1 MNQVT
6 NKAAGIP
13 ENKMGYMPINK
24 LLISVALPMMLSML
38 TQALYNIV
46 DSIFVSRLT
55 EDALTAVSL
64 AFPVQNLMIAIASG
78 TGVGINA
85 LLSRSLGERNFS
97 KANATACNGLFL
109 AFLASLVFIF
119 LGFFAKPYFT
129 MQTNDPEIVQYG
141 YDYLSVVMFLG
152 FGVFGSMTF
161 ERLLQATGNSI
172 YSMITQMSGAV
183 VNTILDPIL
192 IFGFDMGVSGAA
204 VATVFSQAVSA
215 LWVFWFLCSKKSII
229 RIRRKYLRLDKKAL
243 GPVLLLGVSPFIMQ
257 ATECL
262 VQLTFNTGMQT
273 YGNDYYVGAMTVI
286 FSLSQMIFLPVQGIS
301 QGAAPIISY
310 NFGAGNIKR
319 VKDAFRLLL
328 ICALL
333 FTLVSAGLFVLV
345 PGVFVALFS
354 SDPQIQEIASFGMR
368 IYFAG
373 FTIFGAQL
381 ACQQTF
387 LALGE
392 AKISMFLALLRKVI
406 LLIPLALL
414 LPKLGLG
421 TTGLFLAE
429 PISDV
434 LAVAATVT
442 MFRLNIGR
450 ILKRN

>member
-1 MNQVT
+1 MDGNKEKLGTMPLGRLMFQLAVPTVFAQIVNLLYNLVDRIYVGRIPGEGSMALAGLGVT
-6 NKAAGIP
+6 FPVI
-13 ENKMGYMPINK
+13 M
-24 LLISVALPMMLSML
+24 LISAFAALVGQGGAPR
-38 TQALYNIV
+38 A
-46 DSIFVSRLT
+46 SICMGQKDMEGAER
-55 EDALTAVSL
+55 
-64 AFPVQNLMIAIASG
+64 I
-78 TGVGINA
+78 
-85 LLSRSLGERNFS
+85 LGS
-97 KANATACNGLFL
+97 ST
-109 AFLASLVFIF
+109 AFLIVLSLV
-119 LGFFAKPYFT
+119 
-129 MQTNDPEIVQYG
+129 
-141 YDYLSVVMFLG
+141 LSVVFMAVKEPLLMMFGASETTIPYANEYLG
-152 FGVFGSMTF
+152 IYLLGTIAVQIALGLNQFVTCQGFARTGMMTV
-161 ERLLQATGNSI
+161 LI
-172 YSMITQMSGAV
+172 GAV
-183 VNTILDPIL
+183 LNIILDPIL

-442 MFRLNIGR
+442 MFRLNISR

>member
-1 MNQVT
+1 MDGNKEKLGTMPLGRLMFQLAVPTVFAQIVNLLYNLVDRIYVGRIPGEGSMALAGLGVT
-6 NKAAGIP
+6 FPVI
-13 ENKMGYMPINK
+13 M
-24 LLISVALPMMLSML
+24 LISAFAALVGQGGAPRASICMGQKDMEGAERILGSSTAFL
-38 TQALYNIV
+38 IV
-46 DSIFVSRLT
+46 L
-55 EDALTAVSL
+55 SL
-64 AFPVQNLMIAIASG
+64 A
-78 TGVGINA
+78 
-85 LLSRSLGERNFS
+85 
-97 KANATACNGLFL
+97 
-109 AFLASLVFIF
+109 
-119 LGFFAKPYFT
+119 
-129 MQTNDPEIVQYG
+129 
-141 YDYLSVVMFLG
+141 LSVVFMAVKEPLLLMFGASETTIPYANEYLG
-152 FGVFGSMTF
+152 IYLLGTIAVQIALGLNQFVTCQGFARTGMMTV
-161 ERLLQATGNSI
+161 LI
-172 YSMITQMSGAV
+172 GAV
-183 VNTILDPIL
+183 LNIILDPIL

-215 LWVFWFLCSKKSII
+215 LWVFWFLSSKKSII

>member
-1 MNQVT
+1 MDGNKEKLGTMPLGRLMFQLAVPTVFAQIVNLLYNLVDRIYVGRIPGDGPMALAGLGVT
-6 NKAAGIP
+6 FPVI
-13 ENKMGYMPINK
+13 M
-24 LLISVALPMMLSML
+24 LISAFAALVGQGGAPR
-38 TQALYNIV
+38 A
-46 DSIFVSRLT
+46 SICMGQKDMEGAER
-55 EDALTAVSL
+55 
-64 AFPVQNLMIAIASG
+64 I
-78 TGVGINA
+78 
-85 LLSRSLGERNFS
+85 LGS
-97 KANATACNGLFL
+97 ST
-109 AFLASLVFIF
+109 AFLIVLSLV
-119 LGFFAKPYFT
+119 
-129 MQTNDPEIVQYG
+129 
-141 YDYLSVVMFLG
+141 LSVVFMAVKEPLLMMFGASETTIPYANEYLG
-152 FGVFGSMTF
+152 IYLLGTIAVQIALGLNQFVTCQGFARTGMMTV
-161 ERLLQATGNSI
+161 LI
-172 YSMITQMSGAV
+172 GAV
-183 VNTILDPIL
+183 LNIILDPIL

-215 LWVFWFLCSKKSII
+215 LWVFRFFCSKKTII
-229 RIRRKYLRLDKKAL
+229 RLRRKYLRLDKKAL

>member
-1 MNQVT
+1 M
-6 NKAAGIP
+6 I
-13 ENKMGYMPINK
+13 M
-24 LLISVALPMMLSML
+24 LISAFAALVGQGGAPR
-38 TQALYNIV
+38 A
-46 DSIFVSRLT
+46 SICMGQKDMEGAER
-55 EDALTAVSL
+55 
-64 AFPVQNLMIAIASG
+64 I
-78 TGVGINA
+78 
-85 LLSRSLGERNFS
+85 LGS
-97 KANATACNGLFL
+97 ST
-109 AFLASLVFIF
+109 AFLIVLSLV
-119 LGFFAKPYFT
+119 
-129 MQTNDPEIVQYG
+129 
-141 YDYLSVVMFLG
+141 LSVVFMAVKEPLLMMFGASETTIPYANEYLG
-152 FGVFGSMTF
+152 IYLLGTIAVQIALGLNQFVTCQGFARTGMMTV
-161 ERLLQATGNSI
+161 LI
-172 YSMITQMSGAV
+172 GAV
-183 VNTILDPIL
+183 LNIILDPIL

>member
-1 MNQVT
+1 MDGNKEKLGTMPLGRLMFQLAVPTVFAQIVNLLYNLVDRIYVGRIPGEGSMALAGLGVT
-6 NKAAGIP
+6 FPVI
-13 ENKMGYMPINK
+13 M
-24 LLISVALPMMLSML
+24 LISAFAALVGQGGAPR
-38 TQALYNIV
+38 A
-46 DSIFVSRLT
+46 SICMGQKDMEGAER
-55 EDALTAVSL
+55 
-64 AFPVQNLMIAIASG
+64 I
-78 TGVGINA
+78 
-85 LLSRSLGERNFS
+85 LGS
-97 KANATACNGLFL
+97 ST
-109 AFLASLVFIF
+109 AFLIVLSLV
-119 LGFFAKPYFT
+119 
-129 MQTNDPEIVQYG
+129 
-141 YDYLSVVMFLG
+141 LSVVFMAVKEPLLLMFGASETTIPYANEYLG
-152 FGVFGSMTF
+152 IYLLGTIAVQIALGLNQFVTCQGFARTGMMTV
-161 ERLLQATGNSI
+161 LI
-172 YSMITQMSGAV
+172 GAV
-183 VNTILDPIL
+183 LNIILDPIL

-406 LLIPLALL
+406 LLIPLALI

>member
-1 MNQVT
+1 MDGNKEKLGTMPLGRLMFQLAVPTVFAQIVNLLYNLVDRIYVGRIPGEGPMALAGLGVT
-6 NKAAGIP
+6 FPVI
-13 ENKMGYMPINK
+13 M
-24 LLISVALPMMLSML
+24 LISAFAALVGQGGAPRASICMGQKDMEGAERILGSSTAFL
-38 TQALYNIV
+38 IV
-46 DSIFVSRLT
+46 L
-55 EDALTAVSL
+55 SL
-64 AFPVQNLMIAIASG
+64 A
-78 TGVGINA
+78 
-85 LLSRSLGERNFS
+85 
-97 KANATACNGLFL
+97 
-109 AFLASLVFIF
+109 
-119 LGFFAKPYFT
+119 
-129 MQTNDPEIVQYG
+129 
-141 YDYLSVVMFLG
+141 LSVVFMAVKEPLLLMFGASETTIPYANEYLG
-152 FGVFGSMTF
+152 IYLLGTIAVQIALGLNQFVTCQGFARTGMMTV
-161 ERLLQATGNSI
+161 LI
-172 YSMITQMSGAV
+172 GAV
-183 VNTILDPIL
+183 LNIILDPIL

-215 LWVFWFLCSKKSII
+215 FWVFWFLCSKKSII

>member
-1 MNQVT
+1 MDGNKEKLGTMPLGRLMFQLAVPTVFAQIVNLLYNLVDRIYVGRIPGEGSMALAGLGVT
-6 NKAAGIP
+6 FPVI
-13 ENKMGYMPINK
+13 M
-24 LLISVALPMMLSML
+24 LISAFAALVGQGGAPR
-38 TQALYNIV
+38 A
-46 DSIFVSRLT
+46 SICMGQKDMEGAER
-55 EDALTAVSL
+55 
-64 AFPVQNLMIAIASG
+64 I
-78 TGVGINA
+78 
-85 LLSRSLGERNFS
+85 LGS
-97 KANATACNGLFL
+97 ST
-109 AFLASLVFIF
+109 AFLIVLSLV
-119 LGFFAKPYFT
+119 
-129 MQTNDPEIVQYG
+129 
-141 YDYLSVVMFLG
+141 LSVVFMAVKEPLLLMFGASETTIPYANEYLG
-152 FGVFGSMTF
+152 IYLLGTIAVQIALGLNQFVTCQGFARTGMMTV
-161 ERLLQATGNSI
+161 LI
-172 YSMITQMSGAV
+172 GAV
-183 VNTILDPIL
+183 LNIILDPIL

>member
-1 MNQVT
+1 MDGNKEKLGTMPLGRLMFQLAVPTVFAQIVNLLYNLVDRIYVGRIPGEGSMALAGLGVT
-6 NKAAGIP
+6 FPVI
-13 ENKMGYMPINK
+13 M
-24 LLISVALPMMLSML
+24 LISAFAALVGQGGAPR
-38 TQALYNIV
+38 A
-46 DSIFVSRLT
+46 SICMGQKDMEGAER
-55 EDALTAVSL
+55 
-64 AFPVQNLMIAIASG
+64 I
-78 TGVGINA
+78 
-85 LLSRSLGERNFS
+85 LGS
-97 KANATACNGLFL
+97 ST
-109 AFLASLVFIF
+109 AFLIVLSLV
-119 LGFFAKPYFT
+119 
-129 MQTNDPEIVQYG
+129 
-141 YDYLSVVMFLG
+141 LSVVFMAVKEPLLMMFGASETTIPYANEYLG
-152 FGVFGSMTF
+152 IYLLGTIAVQIALGLNQFVTCQGFARTGMMTV
-161 ERLLQATGNSI
+161 LI
-172 YSMITQMSGAV
+172 GAV
-183 VNTILDPIL
+183 LNIILDPIL

-434 LAVAATVT
+434 LAVTATVT

>member
-1 MNQVT
+1 MDGNKEKLGTMPLGRLMFQLAVPTVFAQIVNLLYNLVDRIYVGRIPGEGSMALAGLGVT
-6 NKAAGIP
+6 FPVI
-13 ENKMGYMPINK
+13 M
-24 LLISVALPMMLSML
+24 LISAFAALVGQGGAPR
-38 TQALYNIV
+38 A
-46 DSIFVSRLT
+46 SICMGQKDMEGAER
-55 EDALTAVSL
+55 
-64 AFPVQNLMIAIASG
+64 I
-78 TGVGINA
+78 
-85 LLSRSLGERNFS
+85 LGS
-97 KANATACNGLFL
+97 ST
-109 AFLASLVFIF
+109 AFLIVLSLV
-119 LGFFAKPYFT
+119 
-129 MQTNDPEIVQYG
+129 
-141 YDYLSVVMFLG
+141 LSVVFMAVKEPLLMMFGASETTIPYANEYLG
-152 FGVFGSMTF
+152 IYLLGTIAVQIALGLNQFVTCQGFARTGMMTV
-161 ERLLQATGNSI
+161 LI
-172 YSMITQMSGAV
+172 GAV
-183 VNTILDPIL
+183 LNIILDPIL

>member
-1 MNQVT
+1 MDGNKEKLGTMPLGRLMFQLVVPTVFAQIVNLLYNLVDRIYVGRIPGEGSMALAGLGVT
-6 NKAAGIP
+6 FPVI
-13 ENKMGYMPINK
+13 M
-24 LLISVALPMMLSML
+24 LISAFAALVGQGGAPR
-38 TQALYNIV
+38 A
-46 DSIFVSRLT
+46 SICMGQKDMEGAER
-55 EDALTAVSL
+55 
-64 AFPVQNLMIAIASG
+64 I
-78 TGVGINA
+78 
-85 LLSRSLGERNFS
+85 LGS
-97 KANATACNGLFL
+97 ST
-109 AFLASLVFIF
+109 AFLIVLSLV
-119 LGFFAKPYFT
+119 
-129 MQTNDPEIVQYG
+129 
-141 YDYLSVVMFLG
+141 LSVVFMAVKEPLLMMFGASETTIPYANEYLG
-152 FGVFGSMTF
+152 IYLLGTIAVQIALGLNQFVTCQGFARTGMMTV
-161 ERLLQATGNSI
+161 LI
-172 YSMITQMSGAV
+172 GAV
-183 VNTILDPIL
+183 LNIILDPIL

>member
-1 MNQVT
+1 MDGNKEKLGTMLLGRLMFQLAVPTVFAQIVNLLYNLVDRIYVGRIPGEGPMALAGLGVT
-6 NKAAGIP
+6 FPVI
-13 ENKMGYMPINK
+13 M
-24 LLISVALPMMLSML
+24 LISAFAALVGQGGAPR
-38 TQALYNIV
+38 A
-46 DSIFVSRLT
+46 SICMGQKDMEGAER
-55 EDALTAVSL
+55 
-64 AFPVQNLMIAIASG
+64 I
-78 TGVGINA
+78 
-85 LLSRSLGERNFS
+85 LGS
-97 KANATACNGLFL
+97 ST
-109 AFLASLVFIF
+109 AFLIVLSLV
-119 LGFFAKPYFT
+119 
-129 MQTNDPEIVQYG
+129 
-141 YDYLSVVMFLG
+141 LSVVFMAVKEPLLLMFGASETTIPYANEYLG
-152 FGVFGSMTF
+152 IYLLGTIAVQIALGLNQFVTCQGFARTGMMTV
-161 ERLLQATGNSI
+161 LI
-172 YSMITQMSGAV
+172 GAV
-183 VNTILDPIL
+183 LNIILDPIL

>member
-1 MNQVT
+1 M
-6 NKAAGIP
+6 
-13 ENKMGYMPINK
+13 
-24 LLISVALPMMLSML
+24 
-38 TQALYNIV
+38 
-46 DSIFVSRLT
+46 
-55 EDALTAVSL
+55 
-64 AFPVQNLMIAIASG
+64 
-78 TGVGINA
+78 
-85 LLSRSLGERNFS
+85 
-97 KANATACNGLFL
+97 
-109 AFLASLVFIF
+109 
-119 LGFFAKPYFT
+119 
-129 MQTNDPEIVQYG
+129 
-141 YDYLSVVMFLG
+141 
-152 FGVFGSMTF
+152 
-161 ERLLQATGNSI
+161 
-172 YSMITQMSGAV
+172 
-183 VNTILDPIL
+183 
-192 IFGFDMGVSGAA
+192 
-204 VATVFSQAVSA
+204 
-215 LWVFWFLCSKKSII
+215 
-229 RIRRKYLRLDKKAL
+229 
-243 GPVLLLGVSPFIMQ
+243 
-257 ATECL
+257 
-262 VQLTFNTGMQT
+262 
-273 YGNDYYVGAMTVI
+273 
-286 FSLSQMIFLPVQGIS
+286 
-301 QGAAPIISY
+301 
-310 NFGAGNIKR
+310 
-319 VKDAFRLLL
+319 
-328 ICALL
+328 

>member
-1 MNQVT
+1 MDGNKEKLGTMPLGRLMFQLAVPTVFAQIINLLYNLVDRIYVGRIPGEGSMALAGLGVT
-6 NKAAGIP
+6 FPVI
-13 ENKMGYMPINK
+13 M
-24 LLISVALPMMLSML
+24 LISAFAALVGQGGAPR
-38 TQALYNIV
+38 A
-46 DSIFVSRLT
+46 SICMGQKDMEGAER
-55 EDALTAVSL
+55 
-64 AFPVQNLMIAIASG
+64 I
-78 TGVGINA
+78 
-85 LLSRSLGERNFS
+85 LGS
-97 KANATACNGLFL
+97 ST
-109 AFLASLVFIF
+109 AFLIVLSLV
-119 LGFFAKPYFT
+119 
-129 MQTNDPEIVQYG
+129 
-141 YDYLSVVMFLG
+141 LSVVFMAVKEPLLMMFGASETTIPYANEYLG
-152 FGVFGSMTF
+152 IYLLGTIAVQIALGLNQFVTCQGFARTGMMTV
-161 ERLLQATGNSI
+161 LI
-172 YSMITQMSGAV
+172 GAV
-183 VNTILDPIL
+183 LNIILDPIL

-434 LAVAATVT
+434 LAVTATVT

>member
-1 MNQVT
+1 MDGNKEKLGTMPLGRLMFQLAVPTVFAQIVNLLYNLVDRIYVGRIPGEGSMALAGLGVT
-6 NKAAGIP
+6 FPVI
-13 ENKMGYMPINK
+13 M
-24 LLISVALPMMLSML
+24 LISAFAALVGQGGAPR
-38 TQALYNIV
+38 A
-46 DSIFVSRLT
+46 SICMGQKDMEGAER
-55 EDALTAVSL
+55 
-64 AFPVQNLMIAIASG
+64 I
-78 TGVGINA
+78 
-85 LLSRSLGERNFS
+85 LGS
-97 KANATACNGLFL
+97 ST
-109 AFLASLVFIF
+109 AFLIVLSLV
-119 LGFFAKPYFT
+119 
-129 MQTNDPEIVQYG
+129 
-141 YDYLSVVMFLG
+141 LSVVFMAVKEPLLLMFGASETTIPYANEYLG
-152 FGVFGSMTF
+152 IYLLGTIAVQIALGLNQFVTCQGFARTGMMTV
-161 ERLLQATGNSI
+161 LI
-172 YSMITQMSGAV
+172 GAV
-183 VNTILDPIL
+183 LNIILDPIL

-215 LWVFWFLCSKKSII
+215 FWVFWFLCSKKSII

-328 ICALL
+328 VCALL

>member
-1 MNQVT
+1 MMTV
-6 NKAAGIP
+6 
-13 ENKMGYMPINK
+13 
-24 LLISVALPMMLSML
+24 LI
-38 TQALYNIV
+38 
-46 DSIFVSRLT
+46 
-55 EDALTAVSL
+55 
-64 AFPVQNLMIAIASG
+64 
-78 TGVGINA
+78 
-85 LLSRSLGERNFS
+85 
-97 KANATACNGLFL
+97 
-109 AFLASLVFIF
+109 
-119 LGFFAKPYFT
+119 
-129 MQTNDPEIVQYG
+129 
-141 YDYLSVVMFLG
+141 
-152 FGVFGSMTF
+152 
-161 ERLLQATGNSI
+161 
-172 YSMITQMSGAV
+172 GAV
-183 VNTILDPIL
+183 LNIILDPIL

>member
-1 MNQVT
+1 MDGNKEKLGTMPLGRLMFQLAVPTVFAQIVNLLYNLVDRIYVGRIPGEGSMALAGLGVT
-6 NKAAGIP
+6 FPVI
-13 ENKMGYMPINK
+13 M
-24 LLISVALPMMLSML
+24 LISAFAALVGQGGAPR
-38 TQALYNIV
+38 A
-46 DSIFVSRLT
+46 SICMGQKDMEGAER
-55 EDALTAVSL
+55 
-64 AFPVQNLMIAIASG
+64 I
-78 TGVGINA
+78 
-85 LLSRSLGERNFS
+85 LGS
-97 KANATACNGLFL
+97 ST
-109 AFLASLVFIF
+109 AFLIVLSLV
-119 LGFFAKPYFT
+119 
-129 MQTNDPEIVQYG
+129 
-141 YDYLSVVMFLG
+141 LSVVFMAVKEPLLLMFGASETTIPYANEYLG
-152 FGVFGSMTF
+152 IYLLGTIAVQIALGLNQFVTCQGFARTGMMTV
-161 ERLLQATGNSI
+161 LI
-172 YSMITQMSGAV
+172 GAV
-183 VNTILDPIL
+183 LNIILDPIL

-328 ICALL
+328 VCALL

>member
-1 MNQVT
+1 MDGNKEKLGTMPLGRLMFQLAVPTVFAQIVNLLYNLVDRIYVGRIPGEGSMALAGLGVT
-6 NKAAGIP
+6 FPVI
-13 ENKMGYMPINK
+13 M
-24 LLISVALPMMLSML
+24 LISAFAALVGQGGAPR
-38 TQALYNIV
+38 A
-46 DSIFVSRLT
+46 SICMGQKDMEGAER
-55 EDALTAVSL
+55 
-64 AFPVQNLMIAIASG
+64 I
-78 TGVGINA
+78 
-85 LLSRSLGERNFS
+85 LGS
-97 KANATACNGLFL
+97 ST
-109 AFLASLVFIF
+109 AFLIVLSLV
-119 LGFFAKPYFT
+119 
-129 MQTNDPEIVQYG
+129 
-141 YDYLSVVMFLG
+141 LSVVFMAVKEPLLLMFGASETTIPYANEYLG
-152 FGVFGSMTF
+152 IYLLGTIAVQIALGLNQFVTCQGFARTGMMTV
-161 ERLLQATGNSI
+161 LI
-172 YSMITQMSGAV
+172 GAV
-183 VNTILDPIL
+183 LNIILDPIL

-434 LAVAATVT
+434 LAVTATVT

>member
-1 MNQVT
+1 MDGNKEKLGTMPLGRLMFQLAVPTVFAQIVNLLYNLVDRIYVGRIPGEGSMALAGLGVT
-6 NKAAGIP
+6 FPVI
-13 ENKMGYMPINK
+13 M
-24 LLISVALPMMLSML
+24 LISAFAALVGQGGAPR
-38 TQALYNIV
+38 A
-46 DSIFVSRLT
+46 SICMGQKDMEGAER
-55 EDALTAVSL
+55 
-64 AFPVQNLMIAIASG
+64 I
-78 TGVGINA
+78 
-85 LLSRSLGERNFS
+85 LGS
-97 KANATACNGLFL
+97 ST
-109 AFLASLVFIF
+109 AFLIVLSLV
-119 LGFFAKPYFT
+119 
-129 MQTNDPEIVQYG
+129 
-141 YDYLSVVMFLG
+141 LSVVFMAVKEPLLLMFGASETTIPYANEYLG
-152 FGVFGSMTF
+152 IYLLGTIAVQIALGLNQFVTCQGFARTGMMTV
-161 ERLLQATGNSI
+161 LI
-172 YSMITQMSGAV
+172 GAV
-183 VNTILDPIL
+183 LNIILDPIL

-215 LWVFWFLCSKKSII
+215 FWVFWFLCSKKSII

>member
-1 MNQVT
+1 MDGNKEKLGTMPLGRLMFQLAVPTVFAQIVNLLYNLVDRIYVGRIPGEGSMALAGLGVT
-6 NKAAGIP
+6 FPVI
-13 ENKMGYMPINK
+13 M
-24 LLISVALPMMLSML
+24 LISAFAALVGQGGAPRASICMGQKDMEGAERILGSSTAFL
-38 TQALYNIV
+38 IV
-46 DSIFVSRLT
+46 L
-55 EDALTAVSL
+55 SL
-64 AFPVQNLMIAIASG
+64 A
-78 TGVGINA
+78 
-85 LLSRSLGERNFS
+85 
-97 KANATACNGLFL
+97 
-109 AFLASLVFIF
+109 
-119 LGFFAKPYFT
+119 
-129 MQTNDPEIVQYG
+129 
-141 YDYLSVVMFLG
+141 LSVVFMAVKEPLLLMFGASETTIPYANEYLG
-152 FGVFGSMTF
+152 IYLLGTIAVQIALGLNQFVTCQGFARTGMMTV
-161 ERLLQATGNSI
+161 LI
-172 YSMITQMSGAV
+172 GAV
-183 VNTILDPIL
+183 LNIILDPIL

-434 LAVAATVT
+434 LAVTATVT

>member
-1 MNQVT
+1 MDGNKEKLGTMPLGRLMFQLAVPTVFAQIVNLLYNLVDRIYVGRIPGEGSMALAGLGVT
-6 NKAAGIP
+6 FPVI
-13 ENKMGYMPINK
+13 M
-24 LLISVALPMMLSML
+24 LISAFAALVGQGGAPR
-38 TQALYNIV
+38 A
-46 DSIFVSRLT
+46 SICMGQKDMEGAER
-55 EDALTAVSL
+55 
-64 AFPVQNLMIAIASG
+64 I
-78 TGVGINA
+78 
-85 LLSRSLGERNFS
+85 LGS
-97 KANATACNGLFL
+97 ST
-109 AFLASLVFIF
+109 AFLIVLSLV
-119 LGFFAKPYFT
+119 
-129 MQTNDPEIVQYG
+129 
-141 YDYLSVVMFLG
+141 LSVVFMAVKEPLLLMFGASETTIPYANEYLG
-152 FGVFGSMTF
+152 IYLLGTIAVQIALGLNQFVTCQGFARTGMMTV
-161 ERLLQATGNSI
+161 LI
-172 YSMITQMSGAV
+172 GAV
-183 VNTILDPIL
+183 LNIILDPIL

-319 VKDAFRLLL
+319 VKDAFPLLL
-328 ICALL
+328 ICAPL
-333 FTLVSAGLFVLV
+333 FPLASAGLFVLV